1 MDLPLSKTPTEPVK
15 LVNPKMVV
23 DFLKKHLNA
32 ELVQTHISW
41 ILIPHHKE
49 FVLKI
54 KKPVNFGFL
63 DYSTLERRKEYCHKE
78 VELNRRLCPW
88 VYEGVVPISLK
99 EDKDK
104 KTFEFVLNDPSN
116 VVEYAVK
123 MKYIPSDAL
132 LANRLDKT
140 TTADMEAIAQRVA
153 EFHQKAKPY
162 PEYGKI
168 EVIKFNTDE
177 NFEQTKPFIGLT
189 IDKTTYEEIK
199 ELTDRFYRDY
209 KNLFLKRVE
218 EEKIRDG
225 HGDIRLEHVAFLPQ
239 GICIFDCIEFN
250 DRFRIGDVINDMCF
264 LSMELDYLGR
274 RDLAKAYEEAYKRL
288 ANERDED
295 FYPLLNFYKA
305 YRAYV
310 RGKVT
315 SFLLNDPHI
324 PETQKEEAKKRA
336 KKFFE
341 LSLNY
346 LRSI

>member
-1 MDLPLSKTPTEPVK
+1 
-15 LVNPKMVV
+15 
-23 DFLKKHLNA
+23 
-32 ELVQTHISW
+32 
-41 ILIPHHKE
+41 
-49 FVLKI
+49 
-54 KKPVNFGFL
+54 
-63 DYSTLERRKEYCHKE
+63 
-78 VELNRRLCPW
+78 
-88 VYEGVVPISLK
+88 
-99 EDKDK
+99 
-104 KTFEFVLNDPSN
+104 
-116 VVEYAVK
+116 
-123 MKYIPSDAL
+123 
-132 LANRLDKT
+132 
-140 TTADMEAIAQRVA
+140 MEAIAQRVA

-264 LSMELDYLGR
+264 LSMELDYLGH

-324 PETQKEEAKKRA
+324 PETQKQEAKKRA